1 MLPLIVVAAFMIF
14 LSVLL
19 IVVGIASP
27 RPADDVEARLV
38 EYGGRPLTLEEIEL
52 SQPFGQRILVPMI
65 NASAGFAS
73 RFTPQ
78 RTMESTRH
86 KLEMAGNPNNWT
98 PAQFVGMRG
107 LAALLLGGLTFVV
120 TMLSTAAPLQ
130 RIGIVLVMTLI
141 GFVLPGYWLGTR
153 IKRRKNEIVKT
164 LPDAIDLL
172 TISVEAGLP
181 FDGAMQRVADKWDNE
196 ISRAFGRVLTELR
209 VGKSRRD
216 ALHDMSVRADV
227 PDVTSFIAALIQAD
241 TLGISI
247 AKVLRIQS
255 EQMRIKRRQRAEE
268 KAHQAP
274 VKMLIP
280 MTFLIFPSIWI
291 VILGPAI
298 IILKKLAHIRRD
310 MRLGNAVA
318 DLLFPPRCVACHRL
332 GAWLCAGCLA
342 DIQLMRPPV
351 CAHCGIALSPDDGNI
366 TPVPAQSREAA
377 KDVTMLCTQCRKA
390 PFQLDGL
397 RACAFHSGPLRKAI
411 HQFKYEGLRSL
422 AAPLGQL
429 MSQAWSE
436 LAPDRRL

>member
-1 MLPLIVVAAFMIF
+1 MVPLIVIAAFMIF
-14 LSVLL
+14 LSVFM
-19 IVVGIASP
+19 IIIGIASP
-27 RPADDVEARLV
+27 RPADEVEARLV

-52 SQPFGQRILVPMI
+52 SQPFGQRVLVPMI
-65 NASAGFAS
+65 DASAKFAS

-86 KLEMAGNPNNWT
+86 NLEMAGNPNNWT
-98 PAQFVGMRG
+98 PSQFVGVRG
-107 LAALLLGGLTFVV
+107 LAALLLGTLTFAL
-120 TMLSTAAPLQ
+120 TMLSTVAPLQ
-130 RIGIVLVMTLI
+130 RILIVLVMIVI
-141 GFVLPGYWLGTR
+141 GFLLPGIWLSRR
-153 IKRRKNEIVKT
+153 IRRRQNEIVKT

-216 ALHDMSVRADV
+216 ALRDMSERAGV
-227 PDVTSFIAALIQAD
+227 PDVTSFVAALVQAD
-241 TLGISI
+241 QLGISI

-298 IILKKLAHIRRD
+298 MILKK
-310 MRLGNAVA
+310 
-318 DLLFPPRCVACHRL
+318 
-332 GAWLCAGCLA
+332 
-342 DIQLMRPPV
+342 
-351 CAHCGIALSPDDGNI
+351 SPI
-366 TPVPAQSREAA
+366 FSV
-377 KDVTMLCTQCRKA
+377 V
-390 PFQLDGL
+390 
-397 RACAFHSGPLRKAI
+397 
-411 HQFKYEGLRSL
+411 
-422 AAPLGQL
+422 
-429 MSQAWSE
+429 
-436 LAPDRRL
+436 